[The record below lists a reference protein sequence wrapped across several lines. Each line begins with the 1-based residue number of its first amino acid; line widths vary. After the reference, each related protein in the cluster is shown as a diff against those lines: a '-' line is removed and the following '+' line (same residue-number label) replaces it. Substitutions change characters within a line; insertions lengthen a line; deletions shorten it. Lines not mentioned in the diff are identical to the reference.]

1 MIKRIKKIG
10 NGNALFL
17 DKAILELI
25 GLEDGGE
32 VQLIVNDGKIT
43 IVPVNPKPVSTE
55 RFESALERV
64 VKERRDVLRRLAE

>member
-17 DKAILELI
+17 DRAILELI

-32 VQLIVNDGKIT
+32 VQLTVNAGRIT
-43 IVPVNPKPVSTE
+43 IVPVNPYPVSTE

-64 VKERRDVLRRLAE
+64 VKE